1 MDRQTTTGILSK
13 PETTKSGIKF
23 YGMFEFVL
31 AILADKEKWIKRER
45 SMIKPVTVL
54 ALIVGIVLAI
64 IGAITDL
71 AVLAIVGDILVGVGV
86 LAYLF
91 LKKTAVSAVLEESSP
106 VPETTSQEAETTT
119 TGSDQ
124 DPQGV

>member
-64 IGAITDL
+64 IGAIADL
-71 AVLAIVGDILVGVGV
+71 AVLAIVGDVPVGVGV

-91 LKKTAVSAVLEESSP
+91 LSP
-106 VPETTSQEAETTT
+106 NPPKDGLGDS
-119 TGSDQ
+119 
-124 DPQGV
+124 P